1 MYFQINTEES
11 YALEINGVDITI
23 DAVTY
28 FGARHAL
35 ETLSQ
40 LMGYDDVNACFIIN
54 NKVNIVDRW
63 AFNDYVDN
71 FWAGDFFDHLFTPR
85 RQKK

>member
-40 LMGYDDVNACFIIN
+40 LMGYDDVEAEFIIN
-54 NKVNIVDRW
+54 KKVNIVDRW
-63 AFNDYVDN
+63 AFNIYVDS
-71 FWAGDFFDHLFTPR
+71 F
-85 RQKK
+85 